1 MKIGRVRTEIACR
14 RHPIRRNLVWSRRE
28 GNQRDGVTEG
38 PDFGCLATLGTTL
51 GPNLSQVFPNSLH
64 RPSPKSKFRVDSTY
78 L

>member
-14 RHPIRRNLVWSRRE
+14 RLPIRRNLVWSWQE

-38 PDFGCLATLGTTL
+38 PDFGRLATLGTTL
-51 GPNLSQVFPNSLH
+51 PNLSQVFPNSLH
-64 RPSPKSKFRVDSTY
+64 RPSPASKFRVDSTY